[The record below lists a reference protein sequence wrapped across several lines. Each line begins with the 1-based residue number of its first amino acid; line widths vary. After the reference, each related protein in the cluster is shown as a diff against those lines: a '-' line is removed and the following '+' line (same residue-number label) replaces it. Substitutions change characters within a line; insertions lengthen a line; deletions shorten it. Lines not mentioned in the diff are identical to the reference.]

1 MPPGVRPVSTFSLTS
16 NTSWNRHRLEGTLT
30 ARKEI
35 ERTARKGR
43 RKGTD
48 LDKKIMT
55 RHKTLKNIGWK
66 TNFYHTVCRRSRI
79 SVKILQI

>member
-1 MPPGVRPVSTFSLTS
+1 MSV
-16 NTSWNRHRLEGTLT
+16 
-30 ARKEI
+30 I

-55 RHKTLKNIGWK
+55 RPKTLKNIGWK
-66 TNFYHTVCRRSRI
+66 TKFYHMYRRSRI